1 MIISELRHPEYL
13 TSSDDWYKWRLA
25 YKGGRPFIDQ
35 YTQMFS
41 SRETSSDFEMRKL
54 VTYCPA
60 FAKAALNEVKNSIF
74 QRVVD
79 ITRKGGPITYQE
91 AVLGRRGGVD
101 RRGSSMNNYVGRHI
115 LPDLLTIGKIGVFV
129 DRERVNGK
137 TLNETR
143 GKTPY
148 IYAYRAEDILAWTLS
163 QNSPSEFTEVLLR
176 DVVEKKFEQTNL
188 VCDVIERFRRV
199 YIGENGRVVVEFY
212 NADGK
217 LEESFQLGLKKIPF
231 VLFQLTGSLME
242 DVADYQIA
250 LLNLGSSD
258 MNYVLRA
265 NFPFYVEKASPRDM
279 LPSLM
284 PGTGGTSGTE
294 TAART
299 AGPREIQVGAI
310 TGRQYTDVAPEFI
323 NPSAEPLK
331 ASIEKQEQLKNE
343 IRLLVN
349 LSLSNVRPK
358 MASAESKS
366 LDMAGLE
373 SGLSYI
379 GIELEHGER
388 QIAEHWAAYEGSSDI
403 PTINY
408 PARYELQDN
417 EDRRRDV
424 ETLTKH
430 APTIPSKKFQIAAAQ
445 KKARLLV
452 GNEVSLEDIE
462 AINSEI
468 SAAPA
473 IISDPE
479 IISTDVQEGIL
490 STGTAAEIRGYG
502 KAEAEKAAEEK
513 HQRAMDLMEAQAAL
527 RPQGGIKNPGA
538 RGIKDL
544 STDPKQEVRNERK
557 GKPKRGK
564 GK

>member
-79 ITRKGGPITYQE
+79 ITRKGDPITYQE

-265 NFPFYVEKASPRDM
+265 NFPFY
-279 LPSLM
+279 
-284 PGTGGTSGTE
+284 
-294 TAART
+294 
-299 AGPREIQVGAI
+299 
-310 TGRQYTDVAPEFI
+310 
-323 NPSAEPLK
+323 
-331 ASIEKQEQLKNE
+331 
-343 IRLLVN
+343 
-349 LSLSNVRPK
+349 SLS
-358 MASAESKS
+358 
-366 LDMAGLE
+366 
-373 SGLSYI
+373 
-379 GIELEHGER
+379 
-388 QIAEHWAAYEGSSDI
+388 
-403 PTINY
+403 
-408 PARYELQDN
+408 
-417 EDRRRDV
+417 
-424 ETLTKH
+424 
-430 APTIPSKKFQIAAAQ
+430 
-445 KKARLLV
+445 
-452 GNEVSLEDIE
+452 
-462 AINSEI
+462 
-468 SAAPA
+468 
-473 IISDPE
+473 II
-479 IISTDVQEGIL
+479 
-490 STGTAAEIRGYG
+490 
-502 KAEAEKAAEEK
+502 
-513 HQRAMDLMEAQAAL
+513 HF
-527 RPQGGIKNPGA
+527 
-538 RGIKDL
+538 
-544 STDPKQEVRNERK
+544 
-557 GKPKRGK
+557 
-564 GK
+564 